1 MELLRIECSHTK
13 FLVPLSLLNDKSKIQ
28 KQLPQRV
35 FVRCTS
41 SCVDSYNEKDLE
53 QIMVVRRDHGVEKKI
68 PLQPKVCS
76 QCGSVSFF
84 VDNPKTLKIS
94 SNDKPIDPNFK
105 TKPILESDF

>member
-1 MELLRIECSHTK
+1 MTDN
-13 FLVPLSLLNDKSKIQ
+13 FDT
-28 KQLPQRV
+28 
-35 FVRCTS
+35 CTS
-41 SCVDSYNEKDLE
+41 CGEQVLKGDIFLMSSKDME

-105 TKPILESDF
+105 TKTILESDF

>member
-1 MELLRIECSHTK
+1 MPEKKTVCSGCGGQILKGDIDLRS
-13 FLVPLSLLNDKSKIQ
+13 SK
-28 KQLPQRV
+28 
-35 FVRCTS
+35 
-41 SCVDSYNEKDLE
+41 DME

-84 VDNPKTLKIS
+84 VDSPKTLKIS
-94 SNDKPIDPNFK
+94 TNDKPIDPNFK

>member
-1 MELLRIECSHTK
+1 M
-13 FLVPLSLLNDKSKIQ
+13 
-28 KQLPQRV
+28 
-35 FVRCTS
+35 
-41 SCVDSYNEKDLE
+41 E
-53 QIMVVRRDHGVEKKI
+53 QIVVVRRDHGVEKKI

-105 TKPILESDF
+105 TKPILYLSLLILTGSYIEILKPANFRSS

>member
-1 MELLRIECSHTK
+1 MTDNFDTCTRCGEQVLKGDICLMS
-13 FLVPLSLLNDKSKIQ
+13 SK
-28 KQLPQRV
+28 
-35 FVRCTS
+35 
-41 SCVDSYNEKDLE
+41 DME
-53 QIMVVRRDHGVEKKI
+53 QIMVVRRDHGVEKNF

-94 SNDKPIDPNFK
+94 TNDKPIDPNFK

>member
-1 MELLRIECSHTK
+1 MTDN
-13 FLVPLSLLNDKSKIQ
+13 FDT
-28 KQLPQRV
+28 
-35 FVRCTS
+35 CTS
-41 SCVDSYNEKDLE
+41 CGGQILKGDICLRSSKDME
-53 QIMVVRRDHGVEKKI
+53 QILVVRRDHGVEKKSS
-68 PLQPKVCS
+68 LLPKVCS

>member
-1 MELLRIECSHTK
+1 MTDN
-13 FLVPLSLLNDKSKIQ
+13 FDT
-28 KQLPQRV
+28 
-35 FVRCTS
+35 CTS
-41 SCVDSYNEKDLE
+41 CGEQVLKGDICLMSSKDME

-84 VDNPKTLKIS
+84 VDSPKTLKIS
-94 SNDKPIDPNFK
+94 TNHKPIDPNFK

>member
-1 MELLRIECSHTK
+1 MTDN
-13 FLVPLSLLNDKSKIQ
+13 FDT
-28 KQLPQRV
+28 
-35 FVRCTS
+35 CTS
-41 SCVDSYNEKDLE
+41 CGEQVLKGDICLMSSKDME

-94 SNDKPIDPNFK
+94 TDDKPITKKK
-105 TKPILESDF
+105 TKTIKKKNKKIKPKK

>member
-1 MELLRIECSHTK
+1 MTDN
-13 FLVPLSLLNDKSKIQ
+13 FDT
-28 KQLPQRV
+28 
-35 FVRCTS
+35 CTS
-41 SCVDSYNEKDLE
+41 CGEQVLKGDICVMSSKDME

>member
-1 MELLRIECSHTK
+1 MPENFAACTNCGGQILKGDICLRS
-13 FLVPLSLLNDKSKIQ
+13 SK
-28 KQLPQRV
+28 
-35 FVRCTS
+35 
-41 SCVDSYNEKDLE
+41 DME

-68 PLQPKVCS
+68 TLQPKVCS

-84 VDNPKTLKIS
+84 VEDPKTLRIS